1 MTERIIHNLVQG
13 TPEWNRFR
21 LEHNGASEAAA
32 MLGLSS
38 NMKRTE
44 LLRVKHTG
52 NPQEFSDW
60 VQENV
65 LDYGHEVEAL
75 ARPIVEAMIDQ
86 DLYPVTC
93 SYGDLSASCDG
104 LTMDEETAFEH
115 KQWNETLA
123 ASVRAGVVPDS
134 HMPQCQQIM
143 MVTGAKRVVFV
154 VSDGT
159 AQRMEKTIVQ
169 PDQEWYDR
177 IRAGWDQFSKDL
189 GEFVPFIEE
198 VKPIGKTPETLPA
211 LRLELTGKV
220 TASNLAEYKDH
231 ALAVFAAI
239 NRDLTTDQ
247 HFADAEKTV
256 KWCGMVEERLEAAKQ
271 HALSQTA
278 DIDALFRTID
288 EISAEARDV
297 RLELDKLV
305 TKRKAEIKDSIVVDG
320 REAYARHITDLKVET
335 GGAWVPLNAP
345 DFAAAVK
352 GKRSVASMR
361 DAVDTLLAN
370 AKIEADGSAKR
381 LRANIA
387 LLDAETVDYGF
398 LFSDRLV
405 LATKQIDDL
414 RLVITSRIENHKAEQ
429 ERRLAAERARIAEE
443 ERTKAEK
450 KAREE
455 MEAKA
460 AEESAAAA
468 REAAAAMAAQPEPEL
483 IVETAPAQWP
493 FPAPE
498 PAASPAPLPE
508 IAPPAATVSPLKATR
523 AQRRRP
529 ADAEIIET
537 LAIHYGAP
545 QHVVIEWLR
554 DLSLPAAA

>member
-1 MTERIIHNLVQG
+1 MTERVIHNLVQG

-21 LEHNGASEAAA
+21 LEHNGASEAAS

-123 ASVRAGVVPDS
+123 ASVRAGIVPDS
-134 HMPQCQQIM
+134 HMPQCQQIL

-159 AQRMEKTIVQ
+159 AERMEKTVVQ
-169 PDQEWYDR
+169 PDQEWFDR
-177 IRAGWDQFSKDL
+177 IRAGWDQFAKDL
-189 GEFVPFIEE
+189 AEFVPFVEE

-320 REAYARHITDLKVET
+320 REAYSRHIADLKVET
-335 GGAWVPLNAP
+335 GGAWVPLNTP

-381 LRANIA
+381 IRANIA

-398 LFSDRLV
+398 LFSDRLG

-443 ERTKAEK
+443 ERAKAEK

-455 MEAKA
+455 VEAKA
-460 AEESAAAA
+460 AEERAAAA
-468 REAAAAMAAQPEPEL
+468 REAAAALAAQPKPEP

-498 PAASPAPLPE
+498 PAPSPAPLPE